1 MLQWIKEHFESLLIG
16 AFGFGGIYVQH
27 RTYGDDIKEL
37 KTKQEMYHDDIG
49 EIKGILQRLDE
60 RTKHL

>member
-1 MLQWIKEHFESLLIG
+1 MFQWIKDHVELLG
-16 AFGFGGIYVQH
+16 GLMFGFGGVYVQH
-27 RTYGDDIKEL
+27 QAYGQDIKEL
-37 KTKQEMYHDDIG
+37 KSKQEQYHDDIG

>member
-1 MLQWIKEHFESLLIG
+1 MLQWLKEHLEILAGFTFGIG
-16 AFGFGGIYVQH
+16 GVYVQH
-27 RTYGDDIKEL
+27 QQHGREITDIKSKQDLYSDDI
-37 KTKQEMYHDDIG
+37 I